1 MQNNAPMSP
10 ASAKT
15 IDLESS
21 SATLADDRDDKERD
35 QGELIHL
42 SDSEE
47 MAAQKLQ
54 ASAQVSVK
62 GDDPRDIGVMED
74 SLGQMSLD
82 EDEWPKEDLDEPL
95 DLHQAAM
102 AENAVELIASKTAK
116 GKAKVE
122 RPNRRSVPA
131 DT

>member
-10 ASAKT
+10 ASVKT

-35 QGELIHL
+35 QGELVHL

-54 ASAQVSVK
+54 ASAQASVE
-62 GDDPRDIGVMED
+62 DDPRDTGVVECSHD
-74 SLGQMSLD
+74 QMSPD

-95 DLHQAAM
+95 DLHQAVM

>member
-1 MQNNAPMSP
+1 MQNNAPTSP

-35 QGELIHL
+35 QGELVHL

-47 MAAQKLQ
+47 TAAQKLQ
-54 ASAQVSVK
+54 ASAQASVK
-62 GDDPRDIGVMED
+62 GDTRDMEAVES
-74 SLGQMSLD
+74 SLEHMSFD
-82 EDEWPKEDLDEPL
+82 EDEWPKEDLDESL
-95 DLHQAAM
+95 DLHQAM
-102 AENAVELIASKTAK
+102 MGDNAVELIASKIAK